1 MACGGKDS
9 HLVLHGPRIKITN
22 STHAPDSLRA
32 IVLPAKLAAQVADV
46 EVDASIEGGEL
57 SVKNI
62 LNQRF
67 PGQDLSWSFEKRA

>member
-1 MACGGKDS
+1 
-9 HLVLHGPRIKITN
+9 LHGPRIKITN
-22 STHAPDSLRA
+22 SPHAPDSLGA
-32 IVLPAKLAAQVADV
+32 IVLPAKLATEVTDV

-62 LNQRF
+62 LNQRL